1 MIGDDDGVLNS
12 FRNREVDVL
21 LMELKVLVNELN
33 ANEITKE
40 EYARRRDVIIDKLT
54 NENR

>member
-1 MIGDDDGVLNS
+1 MPAEDNDLINS

-33 ANEITKE
+33 ADEITEE

>member
-1 MIGDDDGVLNS
+1 MPAEDNDKINS

-33 ANEITKE
+33 SCEITEE
-40 EYARRRDVIIDKLT
+40 EYARKREMILERLIEVC
-54 NENR
+54 

>member
-33 ANEITKE
+33 SNEITKE